1 MRHNISQN
9 APMPPKNVLLLTGPG
24 THLHLLR
31 KALQDYGLRLSTV
44 EYYPDWKMI
53 APDGTTRQISGYRLA
68 VWLLWALWR
77 RLPYYGKYETPRTWQ
92 YSLYD
97 ALVSLHFPSQ
107 IDLVWGWSGM
117 SLFTLKKAKKRHL
130 PTLLEMPMVHPNFW
144 NRTAHP
150 LYTRHSNTESTFGL
164 LPASLIRRIR
174 QELELADGIIV
185 PSLFAR
191 DTFLAEGIPAHKLHH
206 IPLGV
211 ETDEF
216 VPAARLV
223 RRPFRFLYVG
233 RLDLLKG
240 VAYLLEAWKR
250 LRLPQAELWV
260 IGRALPEVKPILRRY
275 EGLFQYWGPKHRKDL
290 PPFYREGTVFIFPT
304 LLDSFGMTLL
314 EAMASGLPA
323 IATRASVAPE
333 VIRPA
338 QEGLLIPPGSV
349 EALMEAMET
358 LYRHP
363 DLEAMGQAARG
374 RVEAD
379 YSVAAYQK
387 RLSAFLEQFLALR
400 EALLPPALA

>member
-1 MRHNISQN
+1 MDRNISQN
-9 APMPPKNVLLLTGPG
+9 TPIYPKNILLLTGPG

-31 KALQDYGLRLSTV
+31 KALQECGLRLTVV
-44 EYYPDWKMI
+44 EYYPDWKMVTSEETARRI
-53 APDGTTRQISGYRLA
+53 LGYRLA

-92 YSLYD
+92 YGLYD
-97 ALVSLHFPSQ
+97 ALVALHFPAQ

-117 SLFTLKKAKKRHL
+117 SLFTLRKAKKRHL

-144 NRTAHP
+144 NRIAYP
-150 LYTRHSNTESTFGL
+150 LYAHHPTIASAFGL

-174 QELELADGIIV
+174 QELELADGVIV

-191 DTFLAEGIPAHKLHH
+191 DTFLAEGFPPHKLHH

-216 VPAARLV
+216 VPAERLV
-223 RRPFRFLYVG
+223 RRPFRFLYIG

-240 VAYLLEAWKR
+240 VTYLLEAWKR
-250 LRLPQAELWV
+250 LRLPQAELWI
-260 IGRALPEVKPILRRY
+260 IGPALPEVKPILRRY

-338 QEGLLIPPGSV
+338 QEGLLIPSGSV
-349 EALMEAMET
+349 EALMEAMES

-363 DLEAMGQAARG
+363 DLEAMGQAAR
-374 RVEAD
+374 RRIEAD
-379 YSVAAYQK
+379 YSLAAYQR
-387 RLSAFLEQFLALR
+387 RLSAFLEKFLGSR
-400 EALLPPALA
+400 KTPAPAAST